1 MKKAFV
7 LISALLFASCSFWNE
22 PVEEFFSYWS
32 AEAYITDSSVSYPNQ
47 PDGDGVINVASN
59 KAAIVILKTVNPKSF
74 RFIMPS
80 SGNTGMIHFNGF
92 ETQPE
97 PDTDYTLEQIS
108 ADKLKLTFK
117 QEFLKQYEWGAKD
130 LGASLTLFADDGR
143 KFNKPYT
150 FKIKSNTMPPTPTVI
165 LAKTRESTPH
175 YVLCLSVP
183 DMNKM
188 LGTEKIHKD
197 IAQIVINES
206 SYELKINDLGSDF
219 VKPTNGSFIKQAEVA
234 QLTGAEAVPAGNW
247 ILYYKTDREVGGAYK
262 TYEIKLKDE
271 KGVCSETLKTGTS
284 LNKLPSENVTIV
296 IGEEDSGTGTEDEP
310 IIIKPANSTS
320 DPEIRISHSTSG
332 AAVYCTV
339 IEVKST
345 TPMQYTGNPVT
356 VPLALGGANEKT
368 YEIKYHSECTNY
380 NPSDVQTKYYKILK
394 LHTVTFNANGGKFAD
409 NMATSTA
416 TALHGRKVTAP
427 SVAPTRDEY
436 VLVGWYKEQN
446 GTTEWGFDS
455 DTIMGDTTLY
465 AKWTDDVCIIKPN
478 NPTQAWRE
486 LKTEVESG
494 TRSVIVI
501 DGEIKAT
508 TDSGNSGEITIGRN
522 LTIQGKTGATTDKL
536 NVNSQ
541 NHRIFKVTGG
551 KTLTLKKLTL
561 TDGGTVSS
569 SNGGAITSEGTLNT
583 ENIVITDCW
592 AAKGGAIYAA
602 PGATVN
608 LDIQTTIENC
618 KARDGGAIYND
629 GGSLTIKGAS
639 KIKVNEATNNGG
651 AFLIKG
657 GSLRME
663 NNCIIKQNKA
673 KNGGGIYITDSAAA
687 AEILY
692 CQASQNEAQGGD
704 TYDGG
709 GGIYVLSG
717 TLTMTGCKLSS
728 NTAKNGG
735 AINLKGGNGMT
746 LTNCTITDNE
756 ATNGDG
762 GGINFDNGTYDS
774 EYKIMDST
782 ISNNKI
788 TMNDSMMTYSG
799 GGIAVG
805 NININITIESC
816 TIKENT
822 INGGA
827 SRTPRGA
834 GIWLGNNANCTINNN
849 TIIQGNKMHE
859 TGSPDKLIGSGGGI
873 QIDGGNLTLT
883 GTTKIIGNGARQ
895 GGGIYIPGGGVTMN
909 GIEISGNTAI
919 GSGGGIYTEQGKLG
933 LVSTTI
939 KSNKATTG
947 GGIGL
952 LGGNGM
958 TLTDCTI
965 TDNEATNGDG
975 GGINFEYGT
984 YNSDEYE
991 YKIIRSTISNNKITM
1006 NDGNTQRSGG
1016 GIAIQQNSITV
1027 TIDKC
1032 EIQANTIN
1040 GASDKRPCGAGL
1052 FLSNDNKCTINN
1064 TLIANNKMHVTDSSD
1079 NLIGLGGGILLGGA
1093 NSELTLTGTT
1103 EITGNSAKEGGGGIY
1118 ASNGKV
1124 TMKGG
1129 TISGNKVQSSGART
1143 GGGGVYIDGGATF
1156 TMKGGTISGIT
1167 ATTTGNPGSKAMGG
1181 GVCVSGSGSV
1191 SKFIMEDDSPKITGN
1206 KVKTN
1211 GGTDLSTIGGGV
1223 CVCDGATF
1231 EMKAGSIESNEAL
1244 EGNLRYFGHAGGG
1257 VCVGGNGSAD
1267 ASENLGY
1274 QDDSAS
1280 FTMTGGTISNNEAG
1294 YGGGVAVTSKSTFTM
1309 SGNDSKI
1316 SGNKATYTDT
1326 GGNKWGSGGGVSV
1339 LHGTLNMTGGEI
1351 TGNDAGY
1358 GGGISGMK
1366 FNGNN
1371 GTITVS
1377 GNSSISA
1384 NIADSGGGGGI
1395 SSSYNLSITEDISG
1409 NKPTIQ
1415 NNKAKSFGGGIY
1427 LPFNSK
1433 LTFSGGVVTDN
1444 AVTGNSAFGNG
1455 MYLQDNTTTVKMSG
1469 SATVAANNDVYL
1481 KEGAKITVDSVL
1493 TGTAP
1498 VARITVPNNK
1508 YLPTTQVL
1516 TGTAVNTEHTKFSVT
1531 RGGTPPKNWY
1541 VGNDGKLTDNPA
1553 AIFNT
1558 ISKAQIQA
1566 AESSMTKTTITDRQ
1580 TNLLH
1585 KLILY
1590 KTSEGNYGIMHVT
1603 EVHNTDPDGF
1613 GHITFNY
1620 KTFKS
1625 NGTIK
1630 QSSNN
1635 EIVKGTFKFDLDE
1648 ASNSDTNKDFWLE
1661 NTGLTSSTRH
1671 FSPENGAKFYV
1682 LP

>member
-165 LAKTRESTPH
+165 LAKTKESTLH
-175 YVLCLSVP
+175 YVLCLTVP
-183 DMNKM
+183 DMDAQVNGKN
-188 LGTEKIHKD
+188 LHKD

-219 VKPTNGSFIKQAEVA
+219 VKPTDESFITRTDVA
-234 QLTGAEAVPAGNW
+234 QLTGAEAVPTGNW

-271 KGVCSETLKTGTS
+271 KGVCSEPLKTGTS
-284 LNKLPSENVTIV
+284 LNKLPSENVTIM

-320 DPEIRISHSTSG
+320 DPKIEISHSTSG

-356 VPLALGGANEKT
+356 VPLALGGTDEKT

-394 LHTVTFNANGGKFAD
+394 LHTVTFNANGGKFSD

-536 NVNSQ
+536 DANGDVLGHSNS
-541 NHRIFKVTGG
+541 HRIFKVTGG
-551 KTLTLKKLTL
+551 KTLTLKNLTL
-561 TDGGTVSS
+561 KGGRAEKSDSSSPLNASGGGILLESGTVSLS
-569 SNGGAITSEGTLNT
+569 HVTVSECKAMTTAGNKGQGGGIYVKSGMLTLGNST
-583 ENIVITDCW
+583 LSANE
-592 AAKGGAIYAA
+592 ASKSGGAIYAGE
-602 PGATVN
+602 GATVN
-608 LDIQTTIENC
+608 LDIHTTIENC
-618 KARDGGAIYND
+618 KATDGGAIYND

-639 KIKVNEATNNGG
+639 VIQVNKATNNGG

-687 AEILY
+687 EILY
-692 CQASQNEAQGGD
+692 CQASRNEAQGGD
-704 TYDGG
+704 IYDGG
-709 GGIYVLSG
+709 GGIYVASG
-717 TLTMTGCKLSS
+717 TLTMTGSTVSS

-746 LTNCTITDNE
+746 LKNCTITDNE

-774 EYKIMDST
+774 EYKIINST

-788 TMNDSMMTYSG
+788 TMSDSVMTYSG

-822 INGGA
+822 INGA
-827 SRTPRGA
+827 AARTPRGA
-834 GIWLGNNANCTINNN
+834 GIWLGNDANCTINNN
-849 TIIQGNKMHE
+849 TIIQGNKMHV
-859 TGSPDKLIGSGGGI
+859 TDSPDKLIGSGGGI
-873 QIDGGNLTLT
+873 QIDDGKLTLK

-895 GGGIYIPGGGVTMN
+895 GGGIYIPGGEVTMTD
-909 GIEISGNTAI
+909 IEISGNTAI
-919 GSGGGIYTEQGKLG
+919 GSGGGIYTEQGKLR
-933 LVSTTI
+933 LESTAI

-947 GGIGL
+947 GGIWL

-958 TLTDCTI
+958 TLTDCKI

-991 YKIIRSTISNNKITM
+991 YKIIRSIISNNKIIM
-1006 NDGNTQRSGG
+1006 NDVNTQRSGG

-1027 TIDKC
+1027 TIDNC
-1032 EIQANTIN
+1032 EIQENTIN
-1040 GASDKRPCGAGL
+1040 GASNKSPCGAGL
-1052 FLSNDNKCTINN
+1052 FLRDNNKCTIHN
-1064 TLIANNKMHVTDSSD
+1064 TLIANNKMHETDSPD
-1079 NLIGLGGGILLGGA
+1079 DLIGLGGGILLEGA

-1103 EITGNSAKEGGGGIY
+1103 EITGNSAKEGGGGIR

-1124 TMKGG
+1124 TMTGG

-1143 GGGGVYIDGGATF
+1143 GGGGVYIDRGATF
-1156 TMKGGTISGIT
+1156 TMKGGTISGNT
-1167 ATTTGNPGSKAMGG
+1167 ATTKGSNGSKAMGG
-1181 GVCVSGSGSV
+1181 GVCVSGSGS
-1191 SKFIMEDDSPKITGN
+1191 KFIMEESSSTISGN
-1206 KVKTN
+1206 EVKKEGN
-1211 GGTDLSTIGGGV
+1211 STDLSTIGGGV

-1267 ASENLGY
+1267 TDENPGY
-1274 QDDSAS
+1274 QADYAL
-1280 FTMTGGTISNNEAG
+1280 FTMTGGTISNNKAG
-1294 YGGGVAVTSKSTFTM
+1294 YGGGVAVTSESSFTM
-1309 SGNDSKI
+1309 SNNSKI
-1316 SGNKATYTDT
+1316 SGNKATYRDT
-1326 GGNKWGSGGGVSV
+1326 GNNHTGSGGGVSV

-1351 TGNDAGY
+1351 TGNEAGD

-1366 FNGNN
+1366 FNGNK

-1395 SSSYNLSITEDISG
+1395 SSEYKLTIEESSG

-1427 LPFNSK
+1427 LPFDST
-1433 LTFSGGVVTDN
+1433 LTFSGGTVTGN
-1444 AVTGNSAFGNG
+1444 AVTGSSAFGNG
-1455 MYLQDNTTTVKMSG
+1455 MYLQDYRTTVEMSG

-1481 KEGAKITVDSVL
+1481 GGSASDKAKITVTGAL
-1493 TGTAP
+1493 TNTLAATLTMKNDNNGYFVGRKVVEGSGSYTPGANDVGRFP
-1498 VARITVPNNK
+1498 ITKQTVPSGQEW
-1508 YLPTTQVL
+1508 TT
-1516 TGTAVNTEHTKFSVT
+1516 E
-1531 RGGTPPKNWY
+1531 P
-1541 VGNDGKLTDNPA
+1541 NDNALKL
-1553 AIFNT
+1553 
-1558 ISKAQIQA
+1558 K
-1566 AESSMTKTTITDRQ
+1566 K
-1580 TNLLH
+1580 
-1585 KLILY
+1585 
-1590 KTSEGNYGIMHVT
+1590 
-1603 EVHNTDPDGF
+1603 
-1613 GHITFNY
+1613 
-1620 KTFKS
+1620 
-1625 NGTIK
+1625 K
-1630 QSSNN
+1630 Q
-1635 EIVKGTFKFDLDE
+1635 
-1648 ASNSDTNKDFWLE
+1648 
-1661 NTGLTSSTRH
+1661 
-1671 FSPENGAKFYV
+1671 
-1682 LP
+1682 

>member
-165 LAKTRESTPH
+165 LAKTREGAPH
-175 YVLCLSVP
+175 YVLCLTVP

-234 QLTGAEAVPAGNW
+234 QLTGAEAVPAGKW

-296 IGEEDSGTGTEDEP
+296 TGEEDSGTGTEDEP

-320 DPEIRISHSTSG
+320 DHEIRISHSTSG

-339 IEVKST
+339 IEDEST

-427 SVAPTRDEY
+427 LTSPTQDGTAF
-436 VLVGWYKEQN
+436 LGWYKEEA
-446 GTTEWGFDS
+446 GTTAWDFTNDAVTED
-455 DTIMGDTTLY
+455 ITLY
-465 AKWTDDVCIIKPN
+465 AKWSSAALFIKSTDAN
-478 NPTQAWRE
+478 AWKK
-486 LKTEVESG
+486 LKEEAATTSG
-494 TRSVIVI
+494 VSIIVI

-536 NVNSQ
+536 DANSQ
-541 NHRIFKVTGG
+541 NHRIFKVTDG

-561 TDGGTVSS
+561 TDGTVSS
-569 SNGGAITSEGTLNT
+569 SNGGAINSEGTLNT
-583 ENIVITDCW
+583 ENIVITGCR
-592 AAKGGAIYAA
+592 AEKGGAIYAA

-608 LDIQTTIENC
+608 LDIHTTIQNC
-618 KARDGGAIYND
+618 EATDGGAIYND

-639 KIKVNEATNNGG
+639 VIEHNDATV
-651 AFLIKG
+651 
-657 GSLRME
+657 S
-663 NNCIIKQNKA
+663 
-673 KNGGGIYITDSAAA
+673 GGGIYMASGSVTLINATIGGEQAYYGTALDKTKANRAIDS
-687 AEILY
+687 
-692 CQASQNEAQGGD
+692 
-704 TYDGG
+704 G
-709 GGIYVLSG
+709 GGIYVASG

-735 AINLKGGNGMT
+735 AINLKGGKGMT
-746 LTNCTITDNE
+746 LTNCKITYNE

-762 GGINFDNGTYDS
+762 GGINFEYGTYDS
-774 EYKIMDST
+774 EYKIINST

-788 TMNDSMMTYSG
+788 TMSDSVMKYSG

-822 INGGA
+822 INGA
-827 SRTPRGA
+827 ANKKPRGA
-834 GIWLGNNANCTINNN
+834 GIWLGNAANCTINNN
-849 TIIQGNKMHE
+849 TIIQGNKMHV
-859 TGSPDKLIGSGGGI
+859 TDSPDKLIGSGGGI
-873 QIDGGNLTLT
+873 QIDDGKLTLK

-895 GGGIYIPGGGVTMN
+895 GGGIYIPGGEVTMTD
-909 GIEISGNTAI
+909 IEISGNTAI
-919 GSGGGIYTEQGKLG
+919 GSGGGIYTEQGKLR
-933 LVSTTI
+933 LESTAI

-947 GGIGL
+947 GGIWL

-958 TLTDCTI
+958 TLTDCKI

-991 YKIIRSTISNNKITM
+991 YKIIRSIISNNKITM
-1006 NDGNTQRSGG
+1006 NDVNIQRSGG

-1040 GASDKRPCGAGL
+1040 GDSGKRPCGAGL
-1052 FLSNDNKCTINN
+1052 FLRDNNKCTIHN
-1064 TLIANNKMHVTDSSD
+1064 TLIANNKMHVTDSPD
-1079 NLIGLGGGILLGGA
+1079 NLIGLGGGILLEGA

-1103 EITGNSAKEGGGGIY
+1103 EITGNSAKEGGGGIC

-1124 TMKGG
+1124 TMTGG

-1156 TMKGGTISGIT
+1156 TMKGGTISGNT
-1167 ATTTGNPGSKAMGG
+1167 ATTKGSNGSKAMGG
-1181 GVCVSGSGSV
+1181 GVCVSGSGSE
-1191 SKFIMEDDSPKITGN
+1191 FIMEESSSTISGN
-1206 KVKTN
+1206 EVKKEGN
-1211 GGTDLSTIGGGV
+1211 STDLSTIGGGV
-1223 CVCDGATF
+1223 CVCNDAMF
-1231 EMKAGSIESNEAL
+1231 KMKAGSIENNKAL
-1244 EGNLRYFGHAGGG
+1244 EGNLQYFGHAGGG

-1267 ASENLGY
+1267 TSENLGY
-1274 QDDSAS
+1274 QNDSAS
-1280 FTMTGGTISNNEAG
+1280 FTMTGGTISNNKAG
-1294 YGGGVAVTSKSTFTM
+1294 YGGGVAVTSNSSFTM
-1309 SGNDSKI
+1309 SGNSKI

-1326 GGNKWGSGGGVSV
+1326 GTNKWGSGGGVSV

-1351 TGNDAGY
+1351 TGNKAGY
-1358 GGGISGMK
+1358 GGGISGIN

-1384 NIADSGGGGGI
+1384 NIADFGGGGGI
-1395 SSSYNLSITEDISG
+1395 SSSYNLSITEDSSG

-1415 NNKAKSFGGGIY
+1415 NNEAKSFGGGIY
-1427 LPFNSK
+1427 LPFNST
-1433 LTFSGGVVTDN
+1433 LTFSGGTVTGN

-1455 MYLQDNTTTVKMSG
+1455 MYLQDYTTTVNMSG

-1481 KEGAKITVDSVL
+1481 GGSASDNAKITV
-1493 TGTAP
+1493 TGTLTNTLAATLTMKNDNNGYFVGRKVVEGSGSYTP
-1498 VARITVPNNK
+1498 GASDVDRFPITKQTVPSGQEW
-1508 YLPTTQVL
+1508 TT
-1516 TGTAVNTEHTKFSVT
+1516 E
-1531 RGGTPPKNWY
+1531 P
-1541 VGNDGKLTDNPA
+1541 NDNALKL
-1553 AIFNT
+1553 
-1558 ISKAQIQA
+1558 K
-1566 AESSMTKTTITDRQ
+1566 K
-1580 TNLLH
+1580 
-1585 KLILY
+1585 
-1590 KTSEGNYGIMHVT
+1590 
-1603 EVHNTDPDGF
+1603 
-1613 GHITFNY
+1613 
-1620 KTFKS
+1620 
-1625 NGTIK
+1625 K
-1630 QSSNN
+1630 Q
-1635 EIVKGTFKFDLDE
+1635 
-1648 ASNSDTNKDFWLE
+1648 
-1661 NTGLTSSTRH
+1661 
-1671 FSPENGAKFYV
+1671 
-1682 LP
+1682 

>member
-1 MKKAFV
+1 MD
-7 LISALLFASCSFWNE
+7 
-22 PVEEFFSYWS
+22 
-32 AEAYITDSSVSYPNQ
+32 TQ
-47 PDGDGVINVASN
+47 
-59 KAAIVILKTVNPKSF
+59 VNGK
-74 RFIMPS
+74 
-80 SGNTGMIHFNGF
+80 N
-92 ETQPE
+92 
-97 PDTDYTLEQIS
+97 L
-108 ADKLKLTFK
+108 
-117 QEFLKQYEWGAKD
+117 
-130 LGASLTLFADDGR
+130 
-143 KFNKPYT
+143 
-150 FKIKSNTMPPTPTVI
+150 
-165 LAKTRESTPH
+165 
-175 YVLCLSVP
+175 
-183 DMNKM
+183 
-188 LGTEKIHKD
+188 HKD

-206 SYELKINDLGSDF
+206 SYELKINDLGLDF
-219 VKPTNGSFIKQAEVA
+219 VKPTDESFITRADVV
-234 QLTGAEAVPAGNW
+234 QLTGAEAVPTGKW

-262 TYEIKLKDE
+262 EYTVTLKDQRGLSSE
-271 KGVCSETLKTGTS
+271 KLETGTTTNKPAEETVV
-284 LNKLPSENVTIV
+284 LNT
-296 IGEEDSGTGTEDEP
+296 GTQDSGGDGSNALPFIIQAAGTAPEAQ
-310 IIIKPANSTS
+310 IIISCTS
-320 DPEIRISHSTSG
+320 SG
-332 AAVYCTV
+332 TTVHCTV
-339 IEVKST
+339 TDVNTGIST
-345 TPMQYTGNPVT
+345 EYNGNPVS
-356 VPLALGGANEKT
+356 VPLGLNGKNEKL
-368 YEIKYHSECTNY
+368 YEVKYNTKGDGY
-380 NPSDVQTKYYKILK
+380 NPTTLKTKYYKILK

-427 SVAPTRDEY
+427 SVAPTRDGY

-446 GTTEWGFDS
+446 GTIEWGFDS
-455 DTIMGDTTLY
+455 DTIMEDTTLY
-465 AKWTDDVCIIKPN
+465 AKWTDDVCTIKPN
-478 NPTQAWRE
+478 SPTQAWRE

-501 DGEIKAT
+501 EGEIKAT

-522 LTIQGKTGATTDKL
+522 LTIQGKTGADTDKL

-541 NHRIFKVTGG
+541 NHRIFKVTDG
-551 KTLTLKKLTL
+551 KTLTLKNLTL
-561 TDGGTVSS
+561 KGGRAQKADSSSTLNASGGGILLESGTVSLS
-569 SNGGAITSEGTLNT
+569 HVTVSDCKAITTAGNSGQGGGIYVKSGTLTINNSMLSAN
-583 ENIVITDCW
+583 E
-592 AAKGGAIYAA
+592 ASKSGGAIYADA
-602 PGATVN
+602 GTTVN
-608 LDIQTTIENC
+608 LDIHTTIQNC
-618 KARDGGAIYND
+618 EASYGGAIYND

-639 KIKVNEATNNGG
+639 VIQVNKATNNGG

-687 AEILY
+687 EILY

-709 GGIYVLSG
+709 GGIYVASG
-717 TLTMTGCKLSS
+717 TLTMTGSTVSS

-746 LTNCTITDNE
+746 LTNCMITDNE

-762 GGINFDNGTYDS
+762 GGINFDNGTYNSDEY
-774 EYKIMDST
+774 EYKIINST

-788 TMNDSMMTYSG
+788 TMSDSVMTYSG

-822 INGGA
+822 INGVA
-827 SRTPRGA
+827 AKTPRGA
-834 GIWLGNNANCTINNN
+834 GIWLGNDANCTINNN

-873 QIDGGNLTLT
+873 QIDGGKLTLK

-895 GGGIYIPGGGVTMN
+895 GGGIYIPGGEVTMTD
-909 GIEISGNTAI
+909 IEISGNTAI
-919 GSGGGIYTEQGKLG
+919 GRGGGIYTEQGKLR
-933 LVSTTI
+933 LESTAI

-958 TLTDCTI
+958 TLTNCTI

-975 GGINFEYGT
+975 GGINFDNGT

-991 YKIIRSTISNNKITM
+991 YKIINSTISNNKITM

-1027 TIDKC
+1027 TIDTC

-1040 GASDKRPCGAGL
+1040 GASDKSPCGAGL

-1064 TLIANNKMHVTDSSD
+1064 TLIANNKMHETDSPD
-1079 NLIGLGGGILLGGA
+1079 NLIGLGGGILLEGA

-1103 EITGNSAKEGGGGIY
+1103 EITGNSAKEGGGGIC

-1124 TMKGG
+1124 TMTGG

-1156 TMKGGTISGIT
+1156 TMKGGTISGNT
-1167 ATTTGNPGSKAMGG
+1167 ATTKGSNGSKAMGG
-1181 GVCVSGSGSV
+1181 GVCVSGSVSGSG

-1267 ASENLGY
+1267 TSENLGY
-1274 QDDSAS
+1274 QNDSAS
-1280 FTMTGGTISNNEAG
+1280 FTMTGGTISNNKAG
-1294 YGGGVAVTSKSTFTM
+1294 YGGGVAVTSNNSFTM
-1309 SGNDSKI
+1309 SGNSKI

-1326 GGNKWGSGGGVSV
+1326 GTNKWGSGGGVSV
-1339 LHGTLNMTGGEI
+1339 LHGTLNMKGGEI
-1351 TGNDAGY
+1351 TGNDTGY
-1358 GGGISGMK
+1358 GGGISGIN

-1384 NIADSGGGGGI
+1384 NIADFGGGGI
-1395 SSSYNLSITEDISG
+1395 SSDYKLTITEDSSG

-1415 NNKAKSFGGGIY
+1415 NNEAKSFGGGIY
-1427 LPFNSK
+1427 LPGSST
-1433 LTFSGGVVTDN
+1433 LTFSGGTVTGN
-1444 AVTGNSAFGNG
+1444 AVTGSSALGNG
-1455 MYLQDNTTTVKMSG
+1455 MYLQDNTTTVEMSG

-1481 KEGAKITVDSVL
+1481 KDGAKITVDSVL

-1508 YLPTTQVL
+1508 YLASTQVL

-1630 QSSNN
+1630 QSGNN

-1671 FSPENGAKFYV
+1671 FTPENGAKFYV